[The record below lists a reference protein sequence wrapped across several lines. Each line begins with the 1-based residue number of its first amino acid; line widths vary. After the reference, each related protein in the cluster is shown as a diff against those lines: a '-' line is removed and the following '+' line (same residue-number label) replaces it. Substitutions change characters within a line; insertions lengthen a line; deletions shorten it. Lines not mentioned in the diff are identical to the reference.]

1 MLIDKKFVTEKSS
14 FMFKEFLKNNQK
26 FKTISHFRRTPT
38 GWLLMLKIMEQY
50 SSDKNLY
57 VEKLI
62 KEIPIEVSSRL
73 SVFAIIDS
81 AVKKGFLEK
90 RNSNIDKRKKVII
103 PMQIFVDEY
112 TEWLASFSSLLDH
125 KKKNGLDHKK
135 KNGKEP
141 KTLNT
146 D

>member
-1 MLIDKKFVTEKSS
+1 MLIDKKFVIEKSS

-57 VEKLI
+57 VEQLI
-62 KEIPIEVSSRL
+62 KEIPNEVSSRL

-90 RNSNIDKRKKVII
+90 RNSNGDKRKKVII
-103 PMQIFVDEY
+103 PTQIFVDEY
-112 TEWLASFSSLLDH
+112 KEWLASFSSQ
-125 KKKNGLDHKK
+125 LDHKK
-135 KNGKEP
+135 KNGKET

>member
-1 MLIDKKFVTEKSS
+1 MLIDKKFVIEKSS

-62 KEIPIEVSSRL
+62 KEIPNEVSSRL

-90 RNSNIDKRKKVII
+90 RNSNGDKRKKVII
-103 PMQIFVDEY
+103 PTQIFVDEY
-112 TEWLASFSSLLDH
+112 KEWLASFSSQ
-125 KKKNGLDHKK
+125 LDHKK
-135 KNGKEP
+135 KNGKET

>member
-1 MLIDKKFVTEKSS
+1 MLIDKKFVIEKSS
-14 FMFKEFLKNNQK
+14 FMFKEFLQNNQK

-90 RNSNIDKRKKVII
+90 RNSNTDKRKKVII

-112 TEWLASFSSLLDH
+112 KEWLARLSSQ
-125 KKKNGLDHKK
+125 LDHKK
-135 KNGKEP
+135 KNGKET

>member
-1 MLIDKKFVTEKSS
+1 MLVDKKFVIEKSS

-57 VEKLI
+57 VEQLI
-62 KEIPIEVSSRL
+62 KEIPNEVSSRL

-90 RNSNIDKRKKVII
+90 RNSNADKRKKVII
-103 PMQIFVDEY
+103 PTQIFVYEY
-112 TEWLASFSSLLDH
+112 KEWLASFSSQ
-125 KKKNGLDHKK
+125 LDHKK
-135 KNGKEP
+135 KNGKET

>member
-1 MLIDKKFVTEKSS
+1 MLVDKKFVIEKSS
-14 FMFKEFLKNNQK
+14 FMFKEFLQNNQK

-57 VEKLI
+57 VEQLI
-62 KEIPIEVSSRL
+62 KEIPNEVSSRL

-90 RNSNIDKRKKVII
+90 RNSNGDKRKKVII
-103 PMQIFVDEY
+103 PTQIFVDEY
-112 TEWLASFSSLLDH
+112 KEWLASFSSQ
-125 KKKNGLDHKK
+125 LDHKK
-135 KNGKEP
+135 KNGKET

>member
-1 MLIDKKFVTEKSS
+1 MLVDKRFVKEKSS
-14 FMFKEFLKNNQK
+14 FMFEEFLKNNEK
-26 FKTISHFRRTPT
+26 YKTISHFRRTPT

-57 VEKLI
+57 VEQLI
-62 KEIPIEVSSRL
+62 KEIPNEVSSRL

-90 RNSNIDKRKKVII
+90 RNSNGDKRKKVII
-103 PMQIFVDEY
+103 PTQIFVNEY
-112 TEWLASFSSLLDH
+112 KEWLASLLSQ
-125 KKKNGLDHKK
+125 LDYKK

>member
-1 MLIDKKFVTEKSS
+1 
-14 FMFKEFLKNNQK
+14 MFKEFLQNNQK

-57 VEKLI
+57 VEQLI
-62 KEIPIEVSSRL
+62 KEIPNEVSSRL

-90 RNSNIDKRKKVII
+90 RNSNGDKRKKVII
-103 PMQIFVDEY
+103 PTQIFVDEY
-112 TEWLASFSSLLDH
+112 KEWLASFSSQ
-125 KKKNGLDHKK
+125 LDHKK

>member
-1 MLIDKKFVTEKSS
+1 MLIDKKFVIEKSS

-62 KEIPIEVSSRL
+62 KEIPNEVSSRL

-90 RNSNIDKRKKVII
+90 RNSNTDKRKKVII

-112 TEWLASFSSLLDH
+112 KEWLASLSSQ
-125 KKKNGLDHKK
+125 LDHKK

>member
-1 MLIDKKFVTEKSS
+1 MLVDKKFVIEKSS
-14 FMFKEFLKNNQK
+14 FMFKEFLQNNQK

-38 GWLLMLKIMEQY
+38 GWLLMHKIMEQY

-57 VEKLI
+57 VEQLI
-62 KEIPIEVSSRL
+62 KEIPNEVSSRL

-81 AVKKGFLEK
+81 AVKKEFLEK
-90 RNSNIDKRKKVII
+90 RNSNGDKRKKVII
-103 PMQIFVDEY
+103 PTQIFVDEY
-112 TEWLASFSSLLDH
+112 KEWLASFSSQF
-125 KKKNGLDHKK
+125 DHKK

>member
-1 MLIDKKFVTEKSS
+1 MLIDKKFVIEKSS
-14 FMFKEFLKNNQK
+14 FMFKEFLQNNQK

-62 KEIPIEVSSRL
+62 KEIPNEVSSRL

-90 RNSNIDKRKKVII
+90 RNSNTDKRKKVII

-112 TEWLASFSSLLDH
+112 KEWLASFSSQ
-125 KKKNGLDHKK
+125 LDHKK
-135 KNGKEP
+135 KNGKET

>member
-1 MLIDKKFVTEKSS
+1 MLIDKKFVIEKSS

-57 VEKLI
+57 VEQLI
-62 KEIPIEVSSRL
+62 KEIPNEVSSRL

-90 RNSNIDKRKKVII
+90 RNSNTDKRKKVII
-103 PMQIFVDEY
+103 PTQIFVDEY
-112 TEWLASFSSLLDH
+112 KEWLASFSSQ
-125 KKKNGLDHKK
+125 LDHKK
-135 KNGKEP
+135 KNGKET

>member
-1 MLIDKKFVTEKSS
+1 MLIDKKFVIEKSS

-26 FKTISHFRRTPT
+26 FKTISHFRRSPT
-38 GWLLMLKIMEQY
+38 GWLLMHKIMEQY

-62 KEIPIEVSSRL
+62 KEIPNEVSSRL

-90 RNSNIDKRKKVII
+90 RNSNTDKRKKVII

-112 TEWLASFSSLLDH
+112 KEWLASFSSQ
-125 KKKNGLDHKK
+125 LDHKK
-135 KNGKEP
+135 KNGKET

>member
-1 MLIDKKFVTEKSS
+1 
-14 FMFKEFLKNNQK
+14 
-26 FKTISHFRRTPT
+26 
-38 GWLLMLKIMEQY
+38 MLKIMEQY

>member
-1 MLIDKKFVTEKSS
+1 MLVDKKFVIEKSS
-14 FMFKEFLKNNQK
+14 FMFKEFLQNNQK

-57 VEKLI
+57 VEQLI
-62 KEIPIEVSSRL
+62 KEIPNEVSSRL

-90 RNSNIDKRKKVII
+90 RNSNGDKRKKVII
-103 PMQIFVDEY
+103 PKQIFVDEY
-112 TEWLASFSSLLDH
+112 KEWLASFSSQ
-125 KKKNGLDHKK
+125 LDHKK
-135 KNGKEP
+135 KNGKET

>member
-1 MLIDKKFVTEKSS
+1 MLIDKKFVIEKSS

-26 FKTISHFRRTPT
+26 FKTISHFRRSPT

-90 RNSNIDKRKKVII
+90 RNSNTDKRKKVII

-112 TEWLASFSSLLDH
+112 KEWLASFSSQ
-125 KKKNGLDHKK
+125 LDHKK
-135 KNGKEP
+135 KNGKET

>member
-1 MLIDKKFVTEKSS
+1 MLIDKKFVIEKSS
-14 FMFKEFLKNNQK
+14 FMFKEFLKNNKK

-62 KEIPIEVSSRL
+62 KEIPNEVSSRL

-90 RNSNIDKRKKVII
+90 RNSNTDKRKKVII

-112 TEWLASFSSLLDH
+112 KEWLASFSSQ
-125 KKKNGLDHKK
+125 LDHKK
-135 KNGKEP
+135 KNGKET

>member
-1 MLIDKKFVTEKSS
+1 MLVDKKFVIEKSS
-14 FMFKEFLKNNQK
+14 FMFKEFLQNNQK
-26 FKTISHFRRTPT
+26 FKTISHFRRTPR

-57 VEKLI
+57 VEQLI
-62 KEIPIEVSSRL
+62 KEIPNEVSSRL

-90 RNSNIDKRKKVII
+90 RNSNGDKRKKVII
-103 PMQIFVDEY
+103 PTQIFVDEY
-112 TEWLASFSSLLDH
+112 KEWLASFSSQ
-125 KKKNGLDHKK
+125 LDHKK

>member
-1 MLIDKKFVTEKSS
+1 MITMLIDKKFIKEKSS
-14 FMFKEFLKNNQK
+14 YMFLEFLKNNEK
-26 FKTISHFRRTPT
+26 YKTISHFRRTPA

-57 VEKLI
+57 VEQLI
-62 KEIPIEVSSRL
+62 KEIPNTVSSRL
-73 SVFAIIDS
+73 SIFSLIDS

-90 RNSNIDKRKKVII
+90 RNSNGDRRKKEII
-103 PMQIFVDEY
+103 PSQTFVNEY
-112 TEWLASFSSLLDH
+112 KEWLTSFSSQLDH
-125 KKKNGLDHKK
+125 KNTNTKKA
-135 KNGKEP
+135 

>member
-1 MLIDKKFVTEKSS
+1 
-14 FMFKEFLKNNQK
+14 MFKEFLQNNKK

-57 VEKLI
+57 VEQLI
-62 KEIPIEVSSRL
+62 KEIPNEVSSRL

-90 RNSNIDKRKKVII
+90 RNSNGDKRKKVII
-103 PMQIFVDEY
+103 PTQIFVDEY
-112 TEWLASFSSLLDH
+112 KEWLASFSSQ
-125 KKKNGLDHKK
+125 LDHKK

-141 KTLNT
+141 KTLKT

>member
-1 MLIDKKFVTEKSS
+1 MLVDKKFVIEKSS
-14 FMFKEFLKNNQK
+14 FMFKEFLQNNQK

-38 GWLLMLKIMEQY
+38 GWLLMLKIMEQH

-62 KEIPIEVSSRL
+62 KEIPNEVSSRL

-90 RNSNIDKRKKVII
+90 RNSNTDKRKKVII
-103 PMQIFVDEY
+103 PMPIFVDEY
-112 TEWLASFSSLLDH
+112 KEWLASLSSQ
-125 KKKNGLDHKK
+125 LDHKK

>member
-1 MLIDKKFVTEKSS
+1 MLVDKKFVIEKSS
-14 FMFKEFLKNNQK
+14 FMFKEFLQNNQK

-57 VEKLI
+57 VEQLI
-62 KEIPIEVSSRL
+62 KEIPNEVSSRL

-90 RNSNIDKRKKVII
+90 RNSNGDKRKKVII
-103 PMQIFVDEY
+103 PTQIFVDEY
-112 TEWLASFSSLLDH
+112 KEWLASFSSQ
-125 KKKNGLDHKK
+125 LDHKK

>member
-1 MLIDKKFVTEKSS
+1 MLIDKKFVIEKSS
-14 FMFKEFLKNNQK
+14 FMFKEFLQNNQK

-62 KEIPIEVSSRL
+62 KEIPNEVSSRL

-90 RNSNIDKRKKVII
+90 RNSNGDKRKKVII
-103 PMQIFVDEY
+103 PTQIFVDEY
-112 TEWLASFSSLLDH
+112 KEWLASFSSQ
-125 KKKNGLDHKK
+125 LDHKK
-135 KNGKEP
+135 KNGKET

>member
-1 MLIDKKFVTEKSS
+1 MLIDKKFVIEKSS

-90 RNSNIDKRKKVII
+90 RNSNTDKRKKVII

-112 TEWLASFSSLLDH
+112 KEWLASFSSLLDH
-125 KKKNGLDHKK
+125 KKKNG
-135 KNGKEP
+135 KET

>member
-1 MLIDKKFVTEKSS
+1 MLIDKKFVIEKSS
-14 FMFKEFLKNNQK
+14 FMFKEFLQNNQK

-50 SSDKNLY
+50 SSNKNLY
-57 VEKLI
+57 VEQLI
-62 KEIPIEVSSRL
+62 KEIPNEVSSRL

-90 RNSNIDKRKKVII
+90 RNSNTDKRKKVII

-112 TEWLASFSSLLDH
+112 KEWLASFSSQ
-125 KKKNGLDHKK
+125 LDHKK

>member
-1 MLIDKKFVTEKSS
+1 
-14 FMFKEFLKNNQK
+14 MFKEFLKNNQK

-90 RNSNIDKRKKVII
+90 RNSNTDKRKKVII

-112 TEWLASFSSLLDH
+112 KEWLASFSSQ
-125 KKKNGLDHKK
+125 LDHKK
-135 KNGKEP
+135 KNGKET

>member
-1 MLIDKKFVTEKSS
+1 MPIDKKFVIEKSS
-14 FMFKEFLKNNQK
+14 FMFKEFLKNNIK
-26 FKTISHFRRTPT
+26 FKTISHFRRTPA

-57 VEKLI
+57 VEQLI
-62 KEIPIEVSSRL
+62 KEIPNEVSSRL

-90 RNSNIDKRKKVII
+90 RNSNTDKRNKVII
-103 PMQIFVDEY
+103 PTQIFVDEY
-112 TEWLASFSSLLDH
+112 KEWLASFSSQ
-125 KKKNGLDHKK
+125 LDHKK
-135 KNGKEP
+135 KNGKET

>member
-1 MLIDKKFVTEKSS
+1 MLIDKKFVIEKSS

-62 KEIPIEVSSRL
+62 KEIPNEVSSRL

-90 RNSNIDKRKKVII
+90 RNSNTDKRKKVII

-112 TEWLASFSSLLDH
+112 KEWLASFSSLLDH
-125 KKKNGLDHKK
+125 KKKNG
-135 KNGKEP
+135 KET

>member
-1 MLIDKKFVTEKSS
+1 MLIDKKFVIEKSS

-50 SSDKNLY
+50 SSDKNLH

-62 KEIPIEVSSRL
+62 KEIPNEVSSRL

-90 RNSNIDKRKKVII
+90 RNSTTDKRKKVII
-103 PMQIFVDEY
+103 PTQIFVDEY
-112 TEWLASFSSLLDH
+112 KEWLASFSSQ
-125 KKKNGLDHKK
+125 LDHKK

>member
-1 MLIDKKFVTEKSS
+1 
-14 FMFKEFLKNNQK
+14 MFKEFLKNNQK

-57 VEKLI
+57 VEQLI
-62 KEIPIEVSSRL
+62 KEIPNEVSSRL

-90 RNSNIDKRKKVII
+90 RNSNTDKRKKVII

-112 TEWLASFSSLLDH
+112 KEWLASFSSQ
-125 KKKNGLDHKK
+125 LDHKK
-135 KNGKEP
+135 KNGKET